1 MPQDPVVKL
10 LKQSAISFVGTVERL
25 GASTMS
31 DVPIDDHT
39 AVVRVDQVLHAP
51 DAFTN
56 LAGAPITVQLAPK
69 APLPKEGEQYTFF
82 TNGVAFG
89 SSIAVAE
96 VGRLSPAEVAPHLA
110 RAAAGGGGGVF
121 ADLQAQVEAEQ
132 FRDHAKDASAI
143 ILGRVTGLAKAGK
156 PTHVEH
162 DPDWWVATIDAYQI
176 VRGRGL
182 KPGPIDV
189 LYANSL
195 DVRWRNAP
203 KPKAGQEGMFLLHA
217 SDRSVASLAKYQI
230 LHPEDLQPVQ
240 HLDALTNGK
249 SS

>member
-31 DVPIDDHT
+31 DVPIDNYT

-51 DAFTN
+51 DAFTS
-56 LAGAPITVQLAPK
+56 LAGAPITVQLAAK

-89 SSIAVAE
+89 ASIAVAE
-96 VGRLSPAEVAPHLA
+96 VGRLSAAEVAPHLA
-110 RAAAGGGGGVF
+110 RAAATGGGAF
-121 ADLQAQVEAEQ
+121 ADVQAQVEAEQ
-132 FRDHAKDASAI
+132 FRDHAADASAI
-143 ILGRVTGLAKAGK
+143 VLGRVTGLAKAGK
-156 PTHVEH
+156 PTLIEH
-162 DPDWWVATIDAYQI
+162 DPDWWIATVDAYQI

-182 KPGPIDV
+182 KPGSIEV